1 MSVEAPSV
9 ITGVLRPE
17 PLRELS
23 ILLGVEVRDV
33 RRIRVIRDGQPQ
45 PDDNAWQLAIPG
57 RSRGDGWSQHALSKE
72 LRNPWWLNFRAR
84 IWGRDPSL
92 PPLTKA
98 DGRRALR
105 LMHEHIESKTDTKG
119 MNDQ

>member
-1 MSVEAPSV
+1 MSAEHLAQ
-9 ITGVLRPE
+9 
-17 PLRELS
+17 LS
-23 ILLGVEVRDV
+23 RLMGVEVRDV
-33 RRIRVIRDGQPQ
+33 RRLRVMRNFNAQ

-57 RSRGDGWSQHALSKE
+57 RSREDGWSQHALSKE
-72 LRNPWWLNFRAR
+72 LRNPWWLNFRVR

-105 LMHEHIESKTDTKG
+105 LMHEHIESKTNTDTKG
-119 MNDQ
+119 MKHR